1 MFENGVIRYVVDG
14 SVCIVTYEIGSVI
27 DNEQSD
33 IIVSEKEK
41 LSESHNIKRFVGVL
55 HSSVKVKPETMRKFT
70 TSKALNG
77 VDVIAVVYV
86 ADKKVV
92 EKIYKIGVKTL
103 NLLARLMLK
112 SPRLR
117 FFNDEKSAIKWAKS
131 LVL

>member
-14 SVCIVTYEIGSVI
+14 SVCVVTYEIGAVI
-27 DNEQSD
+27 DNEQSE
-33 IIVSEKEK
+33 IIISESEKIK
-41 LSESHNIKRFVGVL
+41 ASHNIKRFVGVL
-55 HSSVKVKPETMRKFT
+55 HSSVKVKSETMRKFT
-70 TSKALNG
+70 TSKALSG

-112 SPRLR
+112 TPRLR